1 MKFNLLLFL
10 AIFILVGCESKN
22 HVLFSKNQ
30 ELTNIINNNQ
40 KSIYRYKIKPY
51 DRISVLFY
59 EHPDLST
66 RKVGD
71 FQEVPNHEIA
81 KIVWWISNDQI
92 DRFRINLFH
101 GSNAILII

>member
-40 KSIYRYKIKPY
+40 KSIYTDIVLRYLNNI
-51 DRISVLFY
+51 
-59 EHPDLST
+59 
-66 RKVGD
+66 
-71 FQEVPNHEIA
+71 
-81 KIVWWISNDQI
+81 
-92 DRFRINLFH
+92 
-101 GSNAILII
+101 